1 MSCLFFIHPCVD
13 GHLGCFHVLAVVN
26 SAAVNTGSTC
36 LFLIIVFSGHISRGG
51 IAGWH
56 GNSSFLRTLHTVFP
70 TGCTSL
76 HSHQQCRTVPF
87 PPHPL
92 QHLLSVDFLVMATLV
107 GVRWYLIVV
116 LTCISQ
122 VISDVEHLFMCLL
135 AIYMSSLEKCLLRF
149 SAHFSVVLLGFGSV
163 GWRVLVQWDE
173 LFVYLKSQPLPVMS
187 FANIFSYSISCLFGF
202 FFLIVGKHF

>member
-1 MSCLFFIHPCVD
+1 MCL
-13 GHLGCFHVLAVVN
+13 
-26 SAAVNTGSTC
+26 S
-36 LFLIIVFSGHISRGG
+36 LIIVFSGHISRGG
-51 IAGWH
+51 IAGSH

-92 QHLLSVDFLVMATLV
+92 QHLLSVDFLVLAILV

-122 VISDVEHLFMCLL
+122 VISDEHLFMCLL
-135 AIYMSSLEKCLLRF
+135 AIYMSSLRF
-149 SAHFSVVLLGFGSV
+149 SAHYSVELLGFDSV
-163 GWRVLVQWDE
+163 G
-173 LFVYLKSQPLPVMS
+173 
-187 FANIFSYSISCLFGF
+187 
-202 FFLIVGKHF
+202 

>member
-202 FFLIVGKHF
+202 FF